1 MQLNTQKI
9 INELKRLGKNRTWL
23 AEQLKTTRQNVSYI
37 LKSKKI
43 THIERIAK
51 VLDFNPRDLIK

>member
-1 MQLNTQKI
+1 MQLNTHKI

-23 AEQLKTTRQNVSYI
+23 ANQLNTTRQNVSYI

-43 THIERIAK
+43 THAEKIAR
-51 VLDFNPRDLIK
+51 VLDFDPKDLII